1 MAITKH
7 FRFNLVIV
15 LLALSSSLFAQT
27 STNSQLNN
35 FWREAERQVTEG
47 DFEAYSKSFHPEAIL
62 VNGMNNTSIPIQ
74 RALDGWKAGFLDTRA
89 GKMKASVRFRFSDQ
103 SVGDSAAHFTGIFRY
118 EWQNSGEESQIV
130 FIHLEALLTRSR
142 GQWQM
147 LMEYQKALANED
159 EWGSLLPLLD
169 KD

>member
-1 MAITKH
+1 MLRILFFLFLGFGNLWAQNPITDE
-7 FRFNLVIV
+7 L
-15 LLALSSSLFAQT
+15 T
-27 STNSQLNN
+27 N
-35 FWREAERQVTEG
+35 FWREAERHVTEG

-103 SVGDSAAHFTGIFRY
+103 SVGDSSAHFTGIFRY

-147 LMEYQKALANED
+147 LMEYQKALASED
-159 EWGSLLPLLD
+159 EWGSLLPLQD

>member
-1 MAITKH
+1 MLRILFFLFLGFGNLWAQNPITDE
-7 FRFNLVIV
+7 L
-15 LLALSSSLFAQT
+15 T
-27 STNSQLNN
+27 N
-35 FWREAERQVTEG
+35 FWREAERHVTEG

-89 GKMKASVRFRFSDQ
+89 GNMKASVRFRFSDQ

-118 EWQNSGEESQIV
+118 KWQNSGEESQIV

-159 EWGSLLPLLD
+159 EWQMLLPIND
-169 KD
+169 ID

>member
-1 MAITKH
+1 MLRILFFLFLGFGNLWAQNPITDE
-7 FRFNLVIV
+7 L
-15 LLALSSSLFAQT
+15 T
-27 STNSQLNN
+27 N

-89 GKMKASVRFRFSDQ
+89 GIMKASVRFRFSDQ

-159 EWGSLLPLLD
+159 EWQMLLPIND
-169 KD
+169 ID

>member
-1 MAITKH
+1 MLRILFFLFLGFGNLWAQNPITDE
-7 FRFNLVIV
+7 L
-15 LLALSSSLFAQT
+15 T
-27 STNSQLNN
+27 N

-62 VNGMNNTSIPIQ
+62 VNGMNNTSIPSQ
-74 RALDGWKAGFLDTRA
+74 RSLDGWKAGFLDTRA
-89 GKMKASVRFRFSDQ
+89 GIMKASVRFRFSDQ
-103 SVGDSAAHFTGIFRY
+103 SVGDSSAHFTGIFRY

-147 LMEYQKALANED
+147 LMEHQKALASED
-159 EWGSLLPLLD
+159 EWGSLLPLQD